1 MAPQSNSC
9 LYPLINY
16 LASGGGSNS
25 EDRPQNMGA
34 PQSVT
39 YNDFFYNML
48 QAGEVA
54 EITIFPGEDRENR
67 AIILLRQGAMYKV
80 RIICI

>member
-1 MAPQSNSC
+1 
-9 LYPLINY
+9 
-16 LASGGGSNS
+16 
-25 EDRPQNMGA
+25 MGA

-54 EITIFPGEDRENR
+54 EITIFPGEDLENR

-80 RIICI
+80 RILFISSFFLDNYIQNTLSSLINEHALLF

>member
-1 MAPQSNSC
+1 
-9 LYPLINY
+9 
-16 LASGGGSNS
+16 
-25 EDRPQNMGA
+25 MGA

-80 RIICI
+80 RTIFRYYFNIYFR